1 MKQSLT
7 GVEGWRNGV
16 KHVCVHVRMYGP
28 VGRGIIASCNENGVP
43 LSNGETNKV
52 DRRCLNV
59 SLQCVF

>member
-52 DRRCLNV
+52 DR
-59 SLQCVF
+59 